1 MTRDIPTAADR
12 FTSQASADAVEEL
25 STVADCATMD
35 PIAELKAKVA
45 HCRFSQRERTAA
57 AAARP
62 YWLVHG

>member
-12 FTSQASADAVEEL
+12 FTSQARADAVEEL
-25 STVADCATMD
+25 STVADCAAIE
-35 PIAELKAKVA
+35 PVLELKVKVA